1 MLITPG
7 AHRISNPFRV
17 AVVAALR
24 GKTGSNGRHS
34 SWRNSLGSEITQILK
49 IRCLRT
55 PAAPFPIN
63 YSETVRGQ
71 TTITD
76 GRSTLWCSI
85 DEKGGREGCASD
97 TNQFCARR
105 RSRLSIYLPTRIQ
118 LSLILG
124 TPAIV
129 ALRRDDA

>member
-1 MLITPG
+1 MLIIPG

-76 GRSTLWCSI
+76 GRSTLWCSMTRK
-85 DEKGGREGCASD
+85 KGGRVAQAIRINFVRVAD
-97 TNQFCARR
+97 HVYP
-105 RSRLSIYLPTRIQ
+105 SIYL
-118 LSLILG
+118 LG
-124 TPAIV
+124 YSCP
-129 ALRRDDA
+129 